1 MILKAEK
8 GKDQGW
14 STDGG
19 VASSARTDPSKL
31 VEMATYARG
40 VFLLKER
47 GRAAETDFPWTLTTM
62 AILRYIAMCAQ
73 TPSDKAD
80 EVIQGG
86 THLVAASA

>member
-1 MILKAEK
+1 MILKAVK
-8 GKDQGW
+8 GKGRGW

-19 VASSARTDPSKL
+19 GASSARTVPSER

-62 AILRYIAMCAQ
+62 AILRYIAICAQ
-73 TPSDKAD
+73 TPSDKVD

-86 THLVAASA
+86 TDLVAASA